1 MKAVFPTLV
10 DGGLLGSFIDWRGL
24 PMAYAAVTTLGL
36 IPIDLVVWAN
46 ANAVTGGLY
55 RSEHKLLPLFKKGF
69 AARVNGISLGKHGR
83 HRTNLWTYPATS
95 KIVFDPFLD
104 SGSTLIAAQN
114 TKRACCGVTDHNASR
129 QR

>member
-1 MKAVFPTLV
+1 MDKRQ
-10 DGGLLGSFIDWRGL
+10 RGHRWPL
-24 PMAYAAVTTLGL
+24 PIRAQVTAA
-36 IPIDLVVWAN
+36 
-46 ANAVTGGLY
+46 
-55 RSEHKLLPLFKKGF
+55 FQQGF
-69 AARVNGISLGKHGR
+69 AARINGISLGKHGR

-114 TKRACCGVTDHNASR
+114 TKRVCCGVTDHNASR